1 MFLKIKDRNM
11 EFAFHLLPYILQVP
25 PRNKDRPSTAEV
37 AAHFIQIFPVS
48 FLFLSLIFLAE

>member
-1 MFLKIKDRNM
+1 M

-25 PRNKDRPSTAEV
+25 PRNKDQPSTAEV

-48 FLFLSLIFLAE
+48 FLFLSLIFLAKWYVL